1 MRKPLFSLFLFYSV
15 SIVALAAVRGDKGKY
30 LVGRGG
36 DEGACFDV
44 VSFSVWFEY
53 ENFGTTIGAMVWSPV
68 FYQDAGK
75 FYLL

>member
-1 MRKPLFSLFLFYSV
+1 M
-15 SIVALAAVRGDKGKY
+15 RGDKGKY

-36 DEGACFDV
+36 YEGACFDG

-53 ENFGTTIGAMVWSPV
+53 ENFGTRIEAIVQSAV

-75 FYLL
+75 